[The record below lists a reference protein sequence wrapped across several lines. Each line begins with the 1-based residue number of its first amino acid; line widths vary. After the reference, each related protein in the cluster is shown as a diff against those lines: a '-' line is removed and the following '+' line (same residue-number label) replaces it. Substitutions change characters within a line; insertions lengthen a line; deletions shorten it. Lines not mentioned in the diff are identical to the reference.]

1 MEPVRRKAT
10 YDDLVTVPPHLIA
23 EIVAGQLH
31 TTPRPAAPH
40 ARASSAV
47 GQDLGP
53 FDRRPGG
60 PGGPGGWWILDEPEI
75 HLGEDVLVPD
85 VAGWRHERM
94 PAIPNVAFFELA
106 PDWVCEVVSPTTGR
120 LDRIGKMPI
129 YARERVSHLW
139 LIDPASLTL
148 EVYRL
153 EDARWVVAQTLG
165 GDDIVRAEPFSEI
178 EIDLSRWW
186 IPAAGGESE
195 LPR

>member
-1 MEPVRRKAT
+1 MEPARRKVT
-10 YDDLVTVPPHLIA
+10 YDDLRTVPPHLIA
-23 EIVAGQLH
+23 EIVAGELH
-31 TTPRPAAPH
+31 TTPRSSAPH

-47 GQDLGP
+47 GQDLSP

-60 PGGPGGWWILDEPEI
+60 LGGPGGWWILDEPEL
-75 HLGEDVLVPD
+75 HLGEDVMVPD

-94 PAIPNVAFFELA
+94 PSIPNVAFFEMA

-129 YARERVSHLW
+129 YARERLSHLW
-139 LIDPASLTL
+139 LVDPAAHTL

-153 EDARWVVAQTLG
+153 EEGRWVVAQTLG
-165 GDDIVRAEPFSEI
+165 GDDLVRAEPFSAV

-186 IPAAGGESE
+186 IPPTCGESD